1 MRIVDALR
9 AGSDKGL
16 TGENGEAKSVF
27 VCLAIGLVQITPL
40 NAQAVSPA
48 GHYAKKSGGAGEM
61 RVEPT
66 AEGWRVLVTAG
77 GIPRGGATAAD
88 CNADRRRGTQKQYP

>member
-1 MRIVDALR
+1 MPCGRDLIKVSQEKTVKLN
-9 AGSDKGL
+9 L
-16 TGENGEAKSVF
+16 IF

-77 GIPRGGATAAD
+77 GIPRGLL
-88 CNADRRRGTQKQYP
+88 RPQIVR